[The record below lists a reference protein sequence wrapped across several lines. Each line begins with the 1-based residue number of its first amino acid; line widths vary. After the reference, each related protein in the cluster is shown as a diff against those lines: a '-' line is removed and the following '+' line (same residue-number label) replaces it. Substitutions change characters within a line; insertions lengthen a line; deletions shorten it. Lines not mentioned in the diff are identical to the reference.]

1 MEIPSHKFEKIS
13 SPSSQDFTAANTL
26 WPHSDRNGTEKGGS
40 DLNSSWYER
49 AKWKFPVTNSKKYL
63 PHLLKTLRPQIPSG
77 PIQIGM
83 GPKKGVLISTRPGTR
98 EPNGNSQSQ
107 IRKNIFPIFS
117 RLYGRKYPLA
127 PFPRATMKSVGHRI
141 TTGPA
146 SPTEFR

>member
-77 PIQIGM
+77 PIPTCHHEVGRTSHHD
-83 GPKKGVLISTRPGTR
+83 GPGLPD
-98 EPNGNSQSQ
+98 
-107 IRKNIFPIFS
+107 
-117 RLYGRKYPLA
+117 
-127 PFPRATMKSVGHRI
+127 
-141 TTGPA
+141 
-146 SPTEFR
+146 